1 VPAKQALTNVFTVQV
16 RRTDA
21 DAQGG
26 FHWLVTFDPQPGV
39 RLNRG
44 DLPLLALHSES
55 ITAPST
61 AATDATAEDAAAA
74 SRRGWLQVLVEA
86 GDAPSWKKRWCVLV
100 GARLEFFGGE
110 QAASAHPPQPLGSVR
125 RALLACLATTVV
137 RWASLSKVSDDVGLL
152 RKMIMSMTYVRIAAG
167 EDVFCEGE
175 IGETFYV
182 IVTGVLSVNVEGS
195 GVVKK
200 MGAGESFGEMALLDR
215 QNCTRSATVTVERD
229 RDYCELCVVS
239 RKDFEDSVASHLH

>member
-1 VPAKQALTNVFTVQV
+1 
-16 RRTDA
+16 
-21 DAQGG
+21 
-26 FHWLVTFDPQPGV
+26 
-39 RLNRG
+39 
-44 DLPLLALHSES
+44 
-55 ITAPST
+55 
-61 AATDATAEDAAAA
+61 
-74 SRRGWLQVLVEA
+74 
-86 GDAPSWKKRWCVLV
+86 
-100 GARLEFFGGE
+100 
-110 QAASAHPPQPLGSVR
+110 VR

-215 QNCTRSATVTVERD
+215 QNCTRWIDRRAGCAELRGAGASARRGAAVRERG
-229 RDYCELCVVS
+229 
-239 RKDFEDSVASHLH
+239 

>member
-1 VPAKQALTNVFTVQV
+1 M
-16 RRTDA
+16 
-21 DAQGG
+21 
-26 FHWLVTFDPQPGV
+26 
-39 RLNRG
+39 
-44 DLPLLALHSES
+44 
-55 ITAPST
+55 
-61 AATDATAEDAAAA
+61 
-74 SRRGWLQVLVEA
+74 
-86 GDAPSWKKRWCVLV
+86 
-100 GARLEFFGGE
+100 
-110 QAASAHPPQPLGSVR
+110 
-125 RALLACLATTVV
+125 
-137 RWASLSKVSDDVGLL
+137 GLL

-215 QNCTRSATVTVERD
+215 QNCTRSATVTVEHD

-239 RKDFEDSVASHLH
+239 RKDFEDSVGIVMAKEMQHLQDAYAKAAQLAFDLSTDKGGGGLGGGGSGRRGRSG